1 MAQIEAMPA
10 LATNVFEPGSLGF
23 QCKSVKSTD
32 SSSPPKPLFI
42 VTPTVEGTYPVLLF
56 LPGTQIQNTSYSRM
70 FQLIASH
77 GFIVVAPQLYSCAL
91 VPETEEINSAAA
103 VTNWLPTG
111 LPSALPPTIHPN
123 LQLLALSGHSRGG
136 KSAFA
141 LALGRSS
148 PATSLPFSA
157 LIALDPV
164 AGFCC
169 FRIPPHILTYVPR
182 SFDLTIPVAV
192 IGTGLGPEHKLG
204 ILPACAPNGMNSAE
218 FFTECR
224 PPCCYFYAK
233 EFGHMDMLDEVTL
246 TSCMCASG
254 DGKGTGGKD
263 GFRACLAGVFVAFMR
278 AFLEKESGDLRVI
291 VDNPGVAPVTLDPVI
306 FVEE

>member
-1 MAQIEAMPA
+1 MAQIETTPA

-23 QCKSVKSTD
+23 QCKSVKSSCD

-56 LPGTQIQNTSYSRM
+56 LPGTQVRNTSYSRM

-192 IGTGLGPEHKLG
+192 IGTGLGPERKLG
-204 ILPACAPNGMNSAE
+204 ILPACAPNGMNHDE
-218 FFTECR
+218 FFT
-224 PPCCYFYAK
+224 
-233 EFGHMDMLDEVTL
+233 D
-246 TSCMCASG
+246 G
-254 DGKGTGGKD
+254 DGKGGKD

-278 AFLEKESGDLRVI
+278 AFLERESGDLRVI

-306 FVEE
+306 FVEK